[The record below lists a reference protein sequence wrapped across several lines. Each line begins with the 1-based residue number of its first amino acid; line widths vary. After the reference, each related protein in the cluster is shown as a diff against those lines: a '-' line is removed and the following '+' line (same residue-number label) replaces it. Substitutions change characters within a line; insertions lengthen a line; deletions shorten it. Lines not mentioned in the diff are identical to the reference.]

1 EEAAQGVV
9 EHIED
14 ALGPAAFDRRTVR
27 AEVDRD
33 AVGDEPVSGHPD
45 PESLPYGASP
55 PVAGDHVPCVHAAL
69 GTGLDVPRGGEDA
82 LGDLREI
89 RQLGEVAK
97 LGAELQRARAQ
108 DRLERVLR
116 EEEAA
121 SRADKL
127 DSGIEAWDVLCD
139 LGARERLDRRDA
151 PVRVVLLL
159 GGAADGVLDA
169 RGAEHLEG
177 PQVKVRGARVDRGS
191 SVTLD
196 RERADSVQ
204 AEEHRGREADEA
216 AADDQNR
223 HALSCRRAI
232 DAAMHS
238 AASTDWPSPC

>member
-1 EEAAQGVV
+1 M
-9 EHIED
+9 H
-14 ALGPAAFDRRTVR
+14 R
-27 AEVDRD
+27 ACTLRS
-33 AVGDEPVSGHPD
+33 APVW
-45 PESLPYGASP
+45 
-55 PVAGDHVPCVHAAL
+55 
-69 GTGLDVPRGGEDA
+69 TFRRGGEDA
-82 LGDLREI
+82 VGDLREI

-127 DSGIEAWDVLCD
+127 DSGIEAWDVLRD
-139 LGARERLDRRDA
+139 LRARERLDRRDA
-151 PVRVVLLL
+151 AVRVVLLL

-177 PQVKVRGARVDRGS
+177 PQMNVRGAWVDRGS

-204 AEEHRGREADEA
+204 ARSIAVERPTRLPPTIRTGTLS
-216 AADDQNR
+216 AAD
-223 HALSCRRAI
+223 A
-232 DAAMHS
+232 
-238 AASTDWPSPC
+238 PSMPL